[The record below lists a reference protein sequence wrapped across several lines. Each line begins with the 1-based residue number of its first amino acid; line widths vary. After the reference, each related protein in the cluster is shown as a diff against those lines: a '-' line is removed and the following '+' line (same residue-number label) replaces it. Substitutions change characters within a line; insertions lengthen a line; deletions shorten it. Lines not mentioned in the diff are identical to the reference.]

1 MKTLTIRNIDEE
13 LNQVLRNKVKQTG
26 FSLNTLVV
34 NLLKQATGLSKQ
46 QFTKKYND
54 LDALAGTWDN
64 KEYEEFNKN
73 ISSFNQIDEDMWK

>member
-13 LNQVLRNKVKQTG
+13 LNQVLRDKVKQTG

-46 QFTKKYND
+46 QFTKKYSD
-54 LDALAGTWDN
+54 LDSLAGTWDN
-64 KEYEEFNKN
+64 EEYEEFNKN